1 VLDRRQLV
9 QHFVFQSASWNCSWF
24 EHRRLYLDDHWHYEC
39 TQRKYTEKVICRI
52 ESIDISNKRVHRKSM
67 EEEEEEFIHP
77 L

>member
-9 QHFVFQSASWNCSWF
+9 QHFAFQSASWNCSWF
-24 EHRRLYLDDHWHYEC
+24 EHRRLYLDDPWHYEC
-39 TQRKYTEKVICRI
+39 TQRKYTEKVICR
-52 ESIDISNKRVHRKSM
+52 IDISNKRVHRKSM